1 MNVKP
6 MNYSWT
12 EFYDNV
18 IDLGK
23 YTFSWRA
30 IYNRLMANKT
40 MIPKWMNVV
49 RAISAEGF
57 GRVKYNIA
65 VRKLLNTD
73 SQFRNYFEGETN
85 VLPQFYIDQVKKNLG
100 PLWHWLPKGALYH
113 DPNAY
118 LKSTYEIE
126 EKAIAV

>member
-6 MNYSWT
+6 MNYSWI

-23 YTFSWRA
+23 YTFSWKA
-30 IYNRLMANKT
+30 IYNRLVANKT

-57 GRVKYNIA
+57 GRVKYNIK
-65 VRKLLNTD
+65 VRELLSKD
-73 SQFRNYFEGETN
+73 RQFRDYFEGETN
-85 VLPQFYIDQVKKNLG
+85 ELPQFYIEQVKKNLG
-100 PLWHWLPKGALYH
+100 TLWQWLPKEALYH

-118 LKSTYEIE
+118 LKSTYEIK